1 MKLCVWASHAKRDSG
16 LRGVLPGEA
25 SKGTLQ
31 EAEPLHCPA
40 QHARARAARVR
51 QELRDLLALPPA
63 KPCEA
68 QDLLALPLQGF
79 CLAPPS
85 MSKLRARAPKILG
98 KLPSGRHARPVSSRA
113 CRSPERGRRRFW
125 GSSPAGAE
133 ALGGGPLGS
142 GAYHHEEKGR
152 LADLLK
158 V

>member
-79 CLAPPS
+79 CLAPPT
-85 MSKLRARAPKILG
+85 
-98 KLPSGRHARPVSSRA
+98 
-113 CRSPERGRRRFW
+113 RGRPPLGRVEAPSAGAEDF
-125 GSSPAGAE
+125 GASSPAGAE
-133 ALGGGPLGS
+133 ALGGRPLGS
-142 GAYHHEEKGR
+142 GADHHEEKGR

>member
-79 CLAPPS
+79 CLAPPT
-85 MSKLRARAPKILG
+85 
-98 KLPSGRHARPVSSRA
+98 
-113 CRSPERGRRRFW
+113 RGRPPL
-125 GSSPAGAE
+125 GHVEAPSAGAE
-133 ALGGGPLGS
+133 DFGEAPQQAPKHWGGGPWAPELTTT
-142 GAYHHEEKGR
+142 R
-152 LADLLK
+152 RRADLRTC
-158 V
+158 